1 MDETLYT
8 HTETLSLSCI
18 YYFFQIALSIFN
30 IFLHLK
36 LVLSDIL
43 SGGSSKAYP
52 FLSRVV
58 MASVRQKCNH
68 KRIFPCASTWST
80 DLSSYSPSLGDR
92 WV

>member
-8 HTETLSLSCI
+8 HTETLSLSCT

-58 MASVRQKCNH
+58 MASVRQK
-68 KRIFPCASTWST
+68 STT
-80 DLSSYSPSLGDR
+80 KGSSHVPAHGALTYLLTVPP
-92 WV
+92 